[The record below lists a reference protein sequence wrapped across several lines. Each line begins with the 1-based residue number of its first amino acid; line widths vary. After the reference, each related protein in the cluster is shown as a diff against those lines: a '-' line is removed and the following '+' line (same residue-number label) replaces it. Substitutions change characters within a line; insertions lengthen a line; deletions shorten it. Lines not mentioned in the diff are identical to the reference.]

1 MPTELVIQAD
11 YQGGMKVTAGDGE
24 HTVTMDYPLEPGQ
37 AVAGLTPLKLLL
49 ASLTGCIGNTV
60 PMLLA
65 KGHRVRVLDCLLY
78 GADRT
83 ALPDREGFSLV
94 RGDIRDRAAAAGDPL
109 LTETAGRLQPL
120 PDLVALIRSI
130 QIRREDRTVHA
141 ALSGGPDAAASF
153 LRLGL

>member
-65 KGHRVRVLDCLLY
+65 KRGQ
-78 GADRT
+78 
-83 ALPDREGFSLV
+83 PV
-94 RGDIRDRAAAAGDPL
+94 RGLQVIAKGRRRDEHPSVFTRIDVELVLHGDLDPEVVEHCIALADEKLCPVWAMIRPATPIVTSYR
-109 LTETAGRLQPL
+109 
-120 PDLVALIRSI
+120 I
-130 QIRREDRTVHA
+130 ED
-141 ALSGGPDAAASF
+141 
-153 LRLGL
+153 

>member
-65 KGHRVRVLDCLLY
+65 KRGQAVREFKVKVTGHRRDEHPTVFTSIDVEFVLHGDGLDPAVVEHCITV
-78 GADRT
+78 ADEKLCPVWAMLRPAT
-83 ALPDREGFSLV
+83 PIFTSYR
-94 RGDIRDRAAAAGDPL
+94 I
-109 LTETAGRLQPL
+109 
-120 PDLVALIRSI
+120 
-130 QIRREDRTVHA
+130 ED
-141 ALSGGPDAAASF
+141 
-153 LRLGL
+153 

>member
-65 KGHRVRVLDCLLY
+65 KRGQPVRALQVIAKGRRRDEHPSVFTRIDVELVLHGDLNPEVVEHCIAL
-78 GADRT
+78 ADEKLCPVW
-83 ALPDREGFSLV
+83 AM
-94 RGDIRDRAAAAGDPL
+94 IRPATPIVPSYR
-109 LTETAGRLQPL
+109 
-120 PDLVALIRSI
+120 I
-130 QIRREDRTVHA
+130 ED
-141 ALSGGPDAAASF
+141 
-153 LRLGL
+153 

>member
-65 KGHRVRVLDCLLY
+65 KRGQ
-78 GADRT
+78 
-83 ALPDREGFSLV
+83 PV
-94 RGDIRDRAAAAGDPL
+94 RGLQVIAKGRRRDEHPSVFTRIDVELVLHGDLDPEVVEHCIALADEKLCPVWAMIRPATPIVPSYR
-109 LTETAGRLQPL
+109 
-120 PDLVALIRSI
+120 I
-130 QIRREDRTVHA
+130 ED
-141 ALSGGPDAAASF
+141 
-153 LRLGL
+153 

>member
-65 KGHRVRVLDCLLY
+65 KRGQ
-78 GADRT
+78 
-83 ALPDREGFSLV
+83 PV
-94 RGDIRDRAAAAGDPL
+94 RGLQVIAKGQRRDEHPSVFTRIDVELVLLGDLDPEVVEHCIALADEKLCPVWAMIRPATPIFTSYR
-109 LTETAGRLQPL
+109 
-120 PDLVALIRSI
+120 I
-130 QIRREDRTVHA
+130 ED
-141 ALSGGPDAAASF
+141 
-153 LRLGL
+153 

>member
-65 KGHRVRVLDCLLY
+65 KRGQPVRALQVIAKGRRRDEHPSVFTRIDVELVLHGDLDPEVVEHCIAL
-78 GADRT
+78 ADEKLCPVW
-83 ALPDREGFSLV
+83 AM
-94 RGDIRDRAAAAGDPL
+94 IRPATPIFTSYR
-109 LTETAGRLQPL
+109 
-120 PDLVALIRSI
+120 I
-130 QIRREDRTVHA
+130 ED
-141 ALSGGPDAAASF
+141 
-153 LRLGL
+153 

>member
-65 KGHRVRVLDCLLY
+65 KRGQPVRSLQVTAKGQRRDEHPTVFTRIDVELVLHGDLDPEVVEHCIAL
-78 GADRT
+78 ADEKLCPVWAMLRPAT
-83 ALPDREGFSLV
+83 PIVTSYR
-94 RGDIRDRAAAAGDPL
+94 I
-109 LTETAGRLQPL
+109 
-120 PDLVALIRSI
+120 
-130 QIRREDRTVHA
+130 ED
-141 ALSGGPDAAASF
+141 
-153 LRLGL
+153 